1 MSTRQGLSF
10 PLPTAVAIPVTSL
23 QISKKNSGFLFIL
36 ENSSKSPTSKPD
48 KDHTGEQAKRS
59 ILLMTAKTNT
69 LSKIL
74 EMKATA
80 YFIL

>member
-1 MSTRQGLSF
+1 M
-10 PLPTAVAIPVTSL
+10 PTVVTLRITYL
-23 QISKKNSGFLFIL
+23 QTTKKNSGFLFIL
-36 ENSSKSPTSKPD
+36 ENSSKSPASKPD
-48 KDHTGEQAKRS
+48 QDHTGEQAKRRL
-59 ILLMTAKTNT
+59 LLMTIQTNT